1 MGADCLSNKFR
12 TLFAVFTAIFAV
24 GTCIA
29 VPLVTY
35 LILHEIDPAT
45 SFYYDNAKL
54 VPFVNAFLIA
64 LTVLLVIPA
73 FIKRAHA
80 PTETAPQK
88 QPVLAVLSLLFAVM
102 LLAYSASGL
111 YHALFSKA
119 DVGSFLTGATGIL
132 GSIFF
137 FLFGANRL
145 YAKQIDLRLAGLLP
159 VLFGV
164 VNLIVTFMN
173 LTQIA
178 NISQY
183 LYCVLQMVFAILF
196 LYYNARLAGG
206 VSNGHELNGV
216 FAFGLPCAFYGLLAA
231 LPPVIAH
238 LQNNKRGSLPT
249 LQDGMFL
256 ALSLYILA
264 LLITLL
270 LKKPAPAVAEMIE
283 QPEEQPTQPQVQASS
298 EDKPGTEI

>member
-1 MGADCLSNKFR
+1 MGADSLSNKFR
-12 TLFAVFTAIFAV
+12 TIFTVFTAIFAV

-45 SFYYDNAKL
+45 SFYYDNAAL
-54 VPFVNAFLIA
+54 VPFVNAFLVVF
-64 LTVLLVIPA
+64 TVVMVIPA
-73 FIKRAHA
+73 FIRRAQVPA
-80 PTETAPQK
+80 ASAPQK
-88 QPVLAVLSLLFAVM
+88 QPVLSVLSFLFAVM
-102 LLAYSASGL
+102 LLAYSVSCL

-137 FLFGANRL
+137 FLLGSNLLF
-145 YAKQIDLRLAGLLP
+145 AKKSDLRIAGLLP

-164 VNLIVTFMN
+164 VDLIVTFMN

-196 LYYNARLAGG
+196 FYYNARLLGG
-206 VSNGHELNGV
+206 VSNGHELSGV
-216 FAFGLPCAFYGLLAA
+216 FAFGLPCAFYGLLSS
-231 LPPVIAH
+231 LPPFIAH
-238 LQNNKRGSLPT
+238 LQNSKRGNLPT
-249 LQDGMFL
+249 IQDGMFF

-264 LLITLL
+264 LLISLL
-270 LKKPAPAVAEMIE
+270 IKKPVSPSAETPILTE
-283 QPEEQPTQPQVQASS
+283 DQPVQPQDVSS
-298 EDKPGTEI
+298 TDKPDTDL